1 MEDAAKQS
9 LARLRRRFGLDK
21 PQQDAG
27 ARKPPQTLW
36 TRDTHGRPAGA
47 LARRYGIDP
56 QRYDASPHYRK
67 QVDALCPAF
76 AAARDREKSNDG

>member
-1 MEDAAKQS
+1 MEDAAKQA
-9 LARLRRRFGLDK
+9 LARLRRRFGLDSS
-21 PQQDAG
+21 QQNGG
-27 ARKPPQTLW
+27 ARTPQPLW

-56 QRYDASPHYRK
+56 ARYDASPCYRK

-76 AAARDREKSNDG
+76 AAARDREKNNGG